1 MATDRTDKKQSY
13 TISCASTF
21 RDRIEALAARRRGNV
36 ADIARSVLFVLPE
49 AMIAA
54 FPDPGEP
61 TPNDRETI
69 MVKSGSAQGRP
80 WRRKPRL
87 QLRLPGGYGDSTVRR
102 ALGLALALDDG
113 ERRLRLD
120 SGDAPASDVQDELL
134 RLRAMVSVLS
144 FEPLAEGVRSR
155 QEALHVLGF
164 PPTSSPG
171 SEAVRTRFRML
182 AIIHHPDGVLGNH
195 QRMSQ
200 LNAAMDL
207 LRHGP

>member
-1 MATDRTDKKQSY
+1 MATDRADKKQSY

-21 RDRIEALAARRRGNV
+21 RDRVEALAARRRGNV

-49 AMIAA
+49 AMVAA

-61 TPNDRETI
+61 APNDRETI
-69 MVKSGSAQGRP
+69 TVKSGSAQGRP

-87 QLRLPGGYGDSTVRR
+87 QLRLPAGYSDTMVRR
-102 ALGLALALDDG
+102 ALGLALALEDG
-113 ERRLRLD
+113 DMSLRLD
-120 SGDAPASDVQDELL
+120 DADAPSPQVQDELL

-144 FEPLAEGVRSR
+144 FEPLSEGVRSR

-164 PPTSSPG
+164 PPTSNPG
-171 SEAVRTRFRML
+171 SEAVRARFRLL
-182 AIIHHPDGVLGNH
+182 ATIHHPDGGLGNH

-207 LRHGP
+207 LRRP